1 MSAKKVGE
9 VVLAALVVVIV
20 VAGTVL
26 YYAWRPIR
34 NILFHSYADGW
45 FYQLLGT
52 IDLGSVI
59 EVTWNGAPIAIPT
72 WVPTLA
78 AIVTIAVAI
87 GPLGFHQYVRL
98 TTPSTAKKRPRIREA
113 FSLCQKFS
121 DRKSA
126 PTSSVSGR
134 DGWLPCDRA
143 CTRARG

>member
-87 GPLGFHQYVRL
+87 GRL
-98 TTPSTAKKRPRIREA
+98 YMKKRKGRRDRGLARLPPIRSPDDTVDGEKKAPHPRGL
-113 FSLCQKFS
+113 FSLSKIF
-121 DRKSA
+121 
-126 PTSSVSGR
+126 
-134 DGWLPCDRA
+134 
-143 CTRARG
+143 